1 MRSEHVEGI
10 IDAAVHK
17 VVWGDTK
24 PTEYV
29 ADYVH
34 KTMLAD
40 DWDPIEMVQYELMA
54 INMRKQ
60 YGFNQPI
67 EQD

>member
-1 MRSEHVEGI
+1 MKSERVEELL
-10 IDAAVHK
+10 DYAAHK

-29 ADYVH
+29 SDYVH

-40 DWDPIEMVQYELMA
+40 DWDPLEMFQFELMA

-60 YGFNQPI
+60 YGFDLPT
-67 EQD
+67 E

>member
-1 MRSEHVEGI
+1 MKSERVEELL
-10 IDAAVHK
+10 DYAAHK
-17 VVWGDTK
+17 VVWSDAK

-40 DWDPIEMVQYELMA
+40 DWDPLEMLQFELMA

-60 YGFNQPI
+60 YGFDLPT
-67 EQD
+67 E

>member
-1 MRSEHVEGI
+1 MRSEYTESI
-10 IDAAVHK
+10 INNAVHK
-17 VVWGDTK
+17 VVWDGVE

-40 DWDPIEMVQYELMA
+40 DWDPLEMLQFELMA
-54 INMRKQ
+54 LKMRKQ
-60 YGFNQPI
+60 YGFDLPV
-67 EQD
+67 E

>member
-1 MRSEHVEGI
+1 MRSEHVEDI
-10 IDAAVHK
+10 INAAVHK
-17 VVWGDTK
+17 VVWGGTK

-40 DWDPIEMVQYELMA
+40 DWDPLEMLQYEMMA
-54 INMRKQ
+54 LKMRNQ
-60 YGFNQPI
+60 YGFDQPI